1 DKGKLIR
8 TPVKAMS
15 IISRNTHGVKL
26 INCDPKEKL
35 IAVGRVP
42 EQEEEDD
49 DGQDDE
55 YQDVNV
61 DIDENIDGDESI
73 SS

>member
-1 DKGKLIR
+1 EIMMITDKGKLIR

-15 IISRNTHGVKL
+15 VISRNTHGVKL

-49 DGQDDE
+49 FEDVDE
-55 YQDVNV
+55 
-61 DIDENIDGDESI
+61 EEPL